1 MGLTG
6 HCRWSQRR
14 GGSRGAGSRGAGL
27 GGTRL
32 VVVSWKPAR
41 LRDDG
46 CRAVGTGRIAITM
59 ARSSGNA
66 FFANFSTY
74 DAPFP
79 MKVRLVLANSWRKVR
94 TRSDCCGN
102 YGQPGC

>member
-1 MGLTG
+1 
-6 HCRWSQRR
+6 
-14 GGSRGAGSRGAGL
+14 
-27 GGTRL
+27 
-32 VVVSWKPAR
+32 
-41 LRDDG
+41 
-46 CRAVGTGRIAITM
+46 M

-79 MKVRLVLANSWRKVR
+79 TKVRLALANSWSKVR

>member
-1 MGLTG
+1 ME
-6 HCRWSQRR
+6 
-14 GGSRGAGSRGAGL
+14 AE
-27 GGTRL
+27 
-32 VVVSWKPAR
+32 R

-46 CRAVGTGRIAITM
+46 CRDAAHRDQGRITITM

-79 MKVRLVLANSWRKVR
+79 MKVRLALANSWRKVR

-102 YGQPGC
+102 DGQPGC

>member
-1 MGLTG
+1 MEPERLGDDDA
-6 HCRWSQRR
+6 
-14 GGSRGAGSRGAGL
+14 GAQGPR
-27 GGTRL
+27 
-32 VVVSWKPAR
+32 
-41 LRDDG
+41 
-46 CRAVGTGRIAITM
+46 RIAITM

-79 MKVRLVLANSWRKVR
+79 TKVRLALANNWRKVR